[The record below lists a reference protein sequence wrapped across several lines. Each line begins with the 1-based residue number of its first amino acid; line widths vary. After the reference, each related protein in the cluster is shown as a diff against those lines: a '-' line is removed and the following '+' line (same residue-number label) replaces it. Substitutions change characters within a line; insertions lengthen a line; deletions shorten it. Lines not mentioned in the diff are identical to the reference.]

1 MMSTFFVLFYIVLF
15 DHVKM
20 DEIDGIYNYSSK
32 KYSTYKI
39 FDSLILMGIKI

>member
-1 MMSTFFVLFYIVLF
+1 MSTFSVLLYIVLF

-20 DEIDGIYNYSSK
+20 DEIDGIHNYNGK
-32 KYSTYKI
+32 KYNTYKI